1 MKLKSTSAALA
12 TIAVLV
18 FAMSCATAPKAV
30 QAPAPSPAAAAPAP
44 AQAEAAPAE
53 QAKPEAPAP
62 DDLRSKAADLRKKAF
77 DLGLNEILPDD
88 YAAAEKAFADGN
100 AGYGKDNEA
109 SAASYTDA
117 ASRFQ
122 DVIAKGMPILAENEK
137 KRASDLRAIAVGKR
151 SGELFPELFAYAE
164 AEFAKP
170 SDAEAAG
177 DFEAAINGFRASSKN
192 FEVLY
197 KLCDANAA
205 RDSIVT
211 HDLAKWDPS
220 NWTLA
225 ETRFKASQDLFRQDS
240 SAAATSVDEAIQ
252 RYGMASRTA
261 LEYYA
266 SDRKKNSMAEMDRAE
281 GIKSE
286 VAVKDEYAAAL
297 ALYTQAETSQA
308 AKDYNSSSSLYDRA
322 ATAFASAYKH
332 AKVKM
337 DTAKSELDSLDSAI
351 AAQEA
356 AAGAAQ

>member
-1 MKLKSTSAALA
+1 MKLKTTSAALA

-30 QAPAPSPAAAAPAP
+30 QAPAPSPAAAAPA
-44 AQAEAAPAE
+44 QAEAAPVE

-77 DLGLNEILPDD
+77 DLGLNEILPED

-137 KRASDLRAIAVGKR
+137 KHASDLRTTAVGKR
-151 SGELFPELFAYAE
+151 SEELFPELFAYAE

-197 KLCDANAA
+197 KLCDANTA

-261 LEYYA
+261 LEYYS
-266 SDRKKNSMAEMDRAE
+266 SDRKKNSMAEMDRAQ
-281 GIKSE
+281 GIKAE

-297 ALYTQAETSQA
+297 ALYARAESSQA
-308 AKDYNSSSSLYDRA
+308 AKDYDSSASLYDRA
-322 ATAFASAYKH
+322 ATAFDSAYKH

-337 DTAKSELDSLDSAI
+337 DTAKGELDSLDSAI